1 MEDKQKIMC
10 THCRKEIES
19 GQRRHQSK
27 QAGMKG
33 FYHWDCFISACRQA
47 NKAGAQEIES
57 IAVGDSGFD
66 TFGLGYEIIEE

>member
-1 MEDKQKIMC
+1 MEEKVKTIC
-10 THCRKEIES
+10 AHCRKEIES
-19 GQRRHQSK
+19 GQRKHLSR

-33 FYHWDCFISACRQA
+33 SYHWDCFISACRQA

-57 IAVGDSGFD
+57 IAIGADSFD